1 MTEIIDRP
9 NTNTVIAGVRRRR
22 RIPAIWIIPLLA
34 VAIGAWLAWDT
45 YSKKGPTITV
55 SFESAEGLVAGQ
67 SQLKFKEM
75 TLGTVTKLTLT
86 PDHARVVATVS
97 TTNTAEPLLTDRT
110 VFWVVKPRLFAGSLS
125 GLGTLLSGSYI
136 GMLPGEDGGKAQRDY
151 TGLEDP
157 PLLQSGAKGRTFLVK
172 ADRLGSIGLGSPVF
186 FRDLTVGEVLGWDL
200 GNMAANATIHV
211 FVRAPFDQYVRNDS
225 RFWNASGLSVKL
237 GGAGV
242 EVQVESLRALLL
254 GGVAFDN
261 PHVPKAGPATQ
272 VSAANHT
279 FPLFSD
285 RQAADASVYGRK
297 LNFVAYFPGSVRGL
311 APGADVTFH
320 GLKIGEVR
328 SVDLTYS
335 KAQDA
340 VVAPVRFTVEPERF
354 AGIGKRVFA
363 SPAEGVDEMVHQGL
377 RATLQSAS
385 LLTGQQL
392 VAMEID
398 PAAPPA
404 KVTMDGDAFVM
415 PTTDSGGFQGLTAS
429 ATALLNKVNTMPFEA
444 IGRSLMQML
453 QGADTVVNG
462 PQVKQVLAELASS
475 LGAVQ
480 NTLKQVDNGL
490 SPGLRQ
496 LPAIANRL
504 QLTLTNANRLLV
516 SMDAGYGDN
525 TKLNRDLDRMLVE
538 ANRAVESLQS
548 LTDLLAR
555 HPEALIRGRTNQ
567 GSQ

>member
-1 MTEIIDRP
+1 MNEIDRP
-9 NTNTVIAGVRRRR
+9 NTVADVRRRR

-34 VAIGAWLAWDT
+34 VAVGAWLAWDT

-75 TLGTVTKLTLT
+75 TLGTVTKLMLSRN
-86 PDHARVVATVS
+86 HERVIATVS
-97 TTNTAEPLLTDRT
+97 TTNVAAPLLTDRT
-110 VFWVVKPRLFAGSLS
+110 VFWVVKPRLFAGNLS

-136 GMLPGEDGGKAQRDY
+136 GMLPGEDGGKPQRAY

-157 PLLQSGAKGRTFLVK
+157 PVLQSGAKGRTFLVK
-172 ADRLGSIGLGSPVF
+172 ADRLGSINLGSPVF
-186 FRDLTVGEVLGWDL
+186 FRDITVGQVLGWDL
-200 GNMAANATIHV
+200 GDMAASATIHV
-211 FVRAPFDQYVRNDS
+211 FVRAPFDQYVHEDT
-225 RFWNASGLSVKL
+225 RFWDASGFSVKL

-242 EVQVESLRALLL
+242 QVQLESLRAILL
-254 GGVAFDN
+254 GGIGFDN
-261 PHVPKAGPATQ
+261 PGVPKAGPATRA
-272 VSAANHT
+272 SASNHV
-279 FPLFSD
+279 FPLFHD
-285 RQAADASVYGRK
+285 QQAADASVYGRK
-297 LNFVAYFPGSVRGL
+297 LHFVAYFPGSVRGL

-335 KAQDA
+335 RAQDA
-340 VVAPVRFTVEPERF
+340 IVAPVRFTVEPERF
-354 AGIGKRVFA
+354 VGIGKRMY
-363 SPAEGVDEMVHQGL
+363 SNPAEGVDALVRQGL

-404 KVTMDGDAFVM
+404 KVTMDGDTFVM
-415 PTTDSGGFQGLTAS
+415 PTTDNGGLQGLTAS
-429 ATALLNKVNTMPFEA
+429 ATDLLNKVNTIPFAA
-444 IGRSLMQML
+444 IGRSLVQTL

-462 PQVKQVLAELASS
+462 PQVKQVLTELASS

-480 NTLKQVDNGL
+480 NTLKQVDSGL

-496 LPAIANRL
+496 LPAIAAHL
-504 QLTLTNANRLLV
+504 QLMMANANRLLL

-525 TKLNRDLDRMLVE
+525 TKLNRDLDRMLVQ
-538 ANRAVESLQS
+538 AQSAVESIRS
-548 LTDLLAR
+548 LTDLLTR
-555 HPEALIRGRTNQ
+555 HPEVLIRGRTNQ
-567 GSQ
+567 GTQ